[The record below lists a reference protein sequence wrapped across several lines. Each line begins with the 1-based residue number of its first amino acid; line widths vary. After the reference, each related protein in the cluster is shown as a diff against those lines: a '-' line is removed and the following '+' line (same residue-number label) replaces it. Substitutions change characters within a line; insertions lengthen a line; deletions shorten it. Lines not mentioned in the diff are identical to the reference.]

1 MKKIKLNKITD
12 FTATFKFK
20 GEVGFYR
27 VKLFN

>member
-1 MKKIKLNKITD
+1 MIKIKLNQITD

-27 VKLFN
+27 VKIFQ